1 MVKKDMQNFIHISI
15 IAILSVVVVIGVGCN
30 TPSNSKSPE
39 SVVESGRDWSETLP
53 ESRPS
58 DFNLIFKYGYGSINK
73 NELNTFDGTYTKDMV
88 VDPSVTINFSLSDED
103 MDRIYQKM
111 VEIDFFCYPDE
122 FAIPLPEEG
131 IVSMGTP
138 YQGYYF
144 MVECDNKVKVLRW
157 EDKITN
163 KNEDADRLRKVISLI
178 RSIIQSKDEYW
189 ELPSPRGGYL

>member
-1 MVKKDMQNFIHISI
+1 MVIVTG
-15 IAILSVVVVIGVGCN
+15 AGCANPDTLTN
-30 TPSNSKSPE
+30 TKSPE
-39 SVVESGRDWSETLP
+39 SVIEHGCEWSETLS
-53 ESRPS
+53 ESRPA
-58 DFNLIFKYGYGSINK
+58 DFNLVFKYGYGTINK
-73 NELNTFDGTYTKDMV
+73 NVLNTFNGTYTWDMV
-88 VDPSVTINFSLSDED
+88 VDPPITIDFSLSDED

-111 VEIDFFCYPDE
+111 VEIDFFCYPGE

-131 IVSMGTP
+131 IVGMGTP

-163 KNEDADRLRKVISLI
+163 KNEEADKLRWLTGLIISLI
-178 RSIIQSKDEYW
+178 ESKDEYW